1 MLSVAN
7 VRSPSAA
14 ASYFAADNYYTAA
27 DADRLGTWIGKGAER
42 LGLKGEV
49 SAWQFDAVLRGELPG
64 GIQVGNAGQVHRP
77 GTDLTFSLP
86 KTWSLLALV
95 GGDQRIIAAYREA
108 VIATLRWAEKNAA
121 QTRME
126 TKAGY
131 GRTQTDNLTIG
142 LFQHDTNRNQE
153 PNLHFHAVV
162 ANVTQGSDGKWRALR
177 NDKLWSLNTLLNAM
191 TMAHFRIAIEKMGY
205 QAGPVGKH
213 GNFEAA
219 GISREQIRAFSTRRE
234 EVLDAVAERGENS
247 PKARDVAVLDT
258 RKGKLPVADRM
269 GLIGAWQ
276 ERAQAVGL
284 NLTALIETS
293 HTRAELHG
301 LANPRGGTLWQRGLT
316 RLRDFAQRIKGDPAD
331 PLIPPS
337 VLKLDAPTI
346 AAAQAVASAVR
357 HLSQREAA
365 FPREDLLK
373 AALDFGLPTSID
385 HIDGRVNSLVA
396 SGALV
401 KGKAEHR
408 GWLASKDAL
417 MLETAILAGVEE
429 GRGAASPVLD
439 SDEARAKVQ
448 AVAAFNHGI
457 ALNRGQ
463 EDAAALV
470 LASSDRIVAIQGV
483 AGAGKSSLM
492 KPVAQVLREEGKEVL
507 GLAVQNT
514 LVQMLERDTG
524 IGSMTLARFLGQW
537 DKLLQEPG
545 NSALVAEARM
555 ALGNHVLIV
564 DEASMVSN
572 ADKAKLVR
580 LANLAEVQR
589 LVLIGDRK
597 QLGAVDAG
605 KPFDLVQSAGIARAT
620 MEVNLRGRDPEL
632 RRAQAAAQAG
642 RIDEALKALAPN
654 TIETTGD
661 GAIVAAE
668 QWLGLS
674 GQDRAHTAI
683 YASGRA
689 LRSAVNS
696 AVQQGRHA
704 NGELGPGSADLQVLS
719 RVNATREELRYLG
732 TYKHGMVMSL
742 RSADRAQKLSAGDYT
757 VVGIDHERKQLMF
770 TDSKGRQHRFS
781 PARLRPGDNN
791 DRLSLFERQAL
802 RIFAGDRIRWTAND
816 HKRGLFN
823 ADQASVVAIDAKG
836 VTVQTSSG
844 AALSLPRD
852 DPMLK
857 RLDLAYALNA
867 HMAQG
872 LTSDRG
878 IAVMD
883 SRERN
888 LANQQTFL
896 VTVTRLR
903 DGLTLVADN
912 AEKLGRAIKANSGE
926 KTSALEVTERLKTAA
941 AMGTAKRKD
950 GIAAEAGPSHKP
962 ELSKDRVKPFE
973 IGI

>member
-27 DADRLGTWIGKGAER
+27 DADRSGTWIGKGAER
-42 LGLKGEV
+42 LGLNGEV
-49 SAWQFDAVLRGELPG
+49 SAAQFDAVLRGELPG
-64 GIQVGNAGQVHRP
+64 GIQVGNAGQAHRP

-86 KTWSLLALV
+86 KSWSLLALV

-142 LFQHDTNRNQE
+142 LFRHDTNRNQE
-153 PNLHFHAVV
+153 PNLHFHAVI
-162 ANVTQGSDGKWRALR
+162 ANVTQGGDGKWRALR

-219 GISREQIRAFSTRRE
+219 GISREQIMAFSTRRE
-234 EVLDAVAERGENS
+234 EVLNAVAERGENS
-247 PKARDVAVLDT
+247 PKARDIAVLDT
-258 RKGKLPVADRM
+258 RKGKAHVADRL

-276 ERAQAVGL
+276 ERAQSVGL
-284 NLTALIETS
+284 NLTGLIETS
-293 HTRAELHG
+293 HTRAELQG
-301 LANPRGGTLWQRGLT
+301 LANPRGETLWQRGLAK
-316 RLRDFAQRIKGDPAD
+316 LRDFAQRIKGDPAD

-337 VLKLDAPTI
+337 VLKQEAPTI

-365 FPREDLLK
+365 FPREGLLK
-373 AALDFGLPTSID
+373 AALDFGLPTTID
-385 HIDGRVNSLVA
+385 HIEGRVNALLA

-401 KGKAEHR
+401 RGKGEHR

-417 MLETAILAGVEE
+417 VLETAILAGVEE
-429 GRGAASPVLD
+429 GRGAASPVLEG
-439 SDEARAKVQ
+439 DEARTKVQ
-448 AVAAFNHGI
+448 ALAAFNHGI
-457 ALNRGQ
+457 ALNSGQ
-463 EDAAALV
+463 ERAAALV

-483 AGAGKSSLM
+483 AGAGKSSVM
-492 KPVAQVLREEGKEVL
+492 KPVAQLLREEGKEVL

-537 DKLLQEPG
+537 GKLLQEPG
-545 NSALVAEARM
+545 NAALVAEARM

-632 RRAQAAAQAG
+632 RRAQAAAQTG
-642 RIDEALKALAPN
+642 RIDEALRALAPN

-668 QWLGLS
+668 QWLALS
-674 GQDRAHTAI
+674 REERARTAI

-689 LRSAVNS
+689 LRSAVNA
-696 AVQQGRHA
+696 AVQQGRQA

-732 TYKHGMVMSL
+732 TYRQGMVLSL

-757 VVGIDHERKQLMF
+757 VVGLDHDRKQLTL
-770 TDSKGRQHRFS
+770 TDSKGRQRRFS
-781 PARLRPGDNN
+781 PARLRPGGDN

-802 RIFAGDRIRWTAND
+802 RIFTGDRIRWTAND
-816 HKRGLFN
+816 HKHGLFN
-823 ADQASVVAIDAKG
+823 ADQASVVAIDKKG
-836 VTVQTSSG
+836 ITLQTSSG
-844 AALSLPRD
+844 ATLSLRKN

-926 KTSALEVTERLKTAA
+926 KASALEVTERLKTAA
-941 AMGTAKRKD
+941 AKGIAKGKD
-950 GIAAEAGPSHKP
+950 GIAAEAGPTDKP
-962 ELSKDRVKPFE
+962 ELSKERVKPFE